1 MMLLIS
7 RAVRLVCGMAA
18 VAVLAM
24 AGVPARAEQPL
35 THLGPVGPYEPILVS
50 MGTQRVIA
58 FYVPERGSCAVNT
71 VMWKDGD
78 PDAPYGSS
86 RVRVS
91 LKPGQMFL
99 IDGSMR
105 QSMSPVCG
113 ADAST
118 LAVAA
123 PPELILT
130 NTSDS
135 RN

>member
-7 RAVRLVCGMAA
+7 RAVRLVCGVGA

-24 AGVPARAEQPL
+24 ANVPARAEQPL

-58 FYVPERGSCAVNT
+58 FYLPDRGSCAVNA
-71 VMWKDGD
+71 VMWKDGE

-86 RVRVS
+86 RVRIS
-91 LKPGQMFL
+91 LKPGQMFQL
-99 IDGSMR
+99 DGSMR
-105 QSMSPVCG
+105 QSMSLVCG
-113 ADAST
+113 ADAAS

-123 PPELILT
+123 PAELILT
-130 NTSDS
+130 GTTDG
-135 RN
+135 RK